1 MLSLYTTKMIN
12 FKRIVNHI
20 VIIPALL
27 LASCGYVSDKPVQN
41 IDVYKTDELQTCK
54 IDVSKL
60 GEIFTADQKEQI
72 RCLQENFVQFTKY
85 VRAKHPGSITE
96 AELGIFVKKFFTDQS
111 DAIVKG
117 LSLIFQLNMILLK
130 DEADRISH
138 SKISPLFELLVKVN
152 QEAVILTNII
162 KAMDDAKNQQDFW
175 MLRTKFNES
184 TARFAA
190 SAVGVID
197 NAPGMDQKLNMRTFI
212 RDMTKKIGD
221 HEIDDDTID
230 SFIYLKKVLV
240 GGDEEVLTTHEL
252 KDVISKLPL
261 VMGLVFDVYYCKGEN
276 FKTKAEEMKFY
287 LNATRNIFHT
297 IKFDQPDFELMN
309 SKQLV
314 NLAEKILKNYD
325 VESFKP
331 SIEALKQRFIGG
343 KKDSVTL
350 KDLQTVLEMVH
361 DLLEK
366 IYFNHLTYD
375 DKANKATLSK
385 DTPLTENDIPYKSL
399 DGYEMFPNKIRLAQ
413 LFSSFTDTALNF
425 RYFRDYTSGAATYD
439 TKILRNRDGFL
450 EVNIAKWVSWK
461 LLKAYGRVDAKGE
474 MQLSMDDFSKFL
486 LDAKPLLEEFKLW
499 SPNFT
504 TFSRNAVLLADLF
517 QQNSNGDQL
526 ININEATEYIGML
539 LTAVEVSGR
548 FNQNLA
554 AVCDPG
560 INSTDPVFDADCFN
574 NNFYEVILSKL
585 GYEKSFPRLDTYFK
599 TASKTESLDYLKGVE
614 GFARDNNAPGVLI
627 GRRDA
632 TLILGAM
639 LNIESTFIRFDTNS
653 DNIIDYNE
661 LSVAFLTYRSSI
673 ITLAGLK
680 PDQEKY
686 AKGIF
691 LYMASKMEI
700 PKTGTWVTDA
710 KFGIFNS
717 CVQSD
722 TCRKI
727 FMDEVQAKRL
737 NIGKLLYYMVNQP
750 TPAAV
755 KK

>member
-85 VRAKHPGSITE
+85 VRAKHPGAITE

-138 SKISPLFELLVKVN
+138 SKITPLFELLVQVN

-162 KAMDDAKNQQDFW
+162 KAMDDVKNQKDFW
-175 MLRTKFNES
+175 LLRTKFNES
-184 TARFAA
+184 TERFAK
-190 SAVGVID
+190 SAVGVIE
-197 NAPGMDQKLNMRTFI
+197 NAPGIEQKLNMRAFI
-212 RDMTKKIGD
+212 RDMSKKIGD

-240 GGDEEVLTTHEL
+240 GGDEEVLTTNEL
-252 KDVISKLPL
+252 KSVILKLPRI
-261 VMGLVFDVYYCKGEN
+261 MGLVFDVYYVKGEN
-276 FKTKAEEMKFY
+276 FRSKAEEIKFY
-287 LNATRNIFHT
+287 LEATRNVYHSIQ
-297 IKFDQPDFELMN
+297 FDQTDFELMN

-314 NLAEKILKNYD
+314 SLAEKILKNYD

-350 KDLQTVLEMVH
+350 KDVQTVMEMVH
-361 DLLEK
+361 DFLEK
-366 IYFNHLTYD
+366 LYFNHLTYD
-375 DKANKATLSK
+375 DKKNKEILSK
-385 DTPLTENDIPYKSL
+385 PEAISNIPYRVL
-399 DGYEMFPNKIRLAQ
+399 DGYELFPNKVRLAQ
-413 LFSSFTDTALNF
+413 LFASFTDTAINF
-425 RYFRDYTSGAATYD
+425 RYFRDYSNGSATYD
-439 TKILRNRDGFL
+439 TNILRNKDGFI
-450 EVNIAKWVSWK
+450 EVNLAKWVSWK
-461 LLKAYGRVDAKGE
+461 LLKAYGHLDAKGE
-474 MQLSMDDFSKFL
+474 MQLSMDEFSKFL

-539 LTAVEVSGR
+539 LTAVEVSGK
-548 FNQNLA
+548 FNQTLTA
-554 AVCDPG
+554 ACDPG
-560 INSTDPVFDADCFN
+560 INSEDPVFEADCFN

-599 TASKTESLDYLKGVE
+599 TAPKAESLDYLKGVE
-614 GFARDNNAPGVLI
+614 GFARDNNAPGVPI

-639 LNIESTFIRFDTNS
+639 INIESTFIRFDSNK
-653 DNIIDYNE
+653 DNIIDYDE
-661 LSVAFLTYRSSI
+661 LSIAFLTYRSSI
-673 ITLAGLK
+673 ISLAGLK
-680 PDQEKY
+680 PEQEKY
-686 AKGIF
+686 AKAIF
-691 LYMASKMEI
+691 LYMASRMEI
-700 PKTGTWVTDA
+700 PKTGTWFSDV
-710 KFGIFNS
+710 KFGAFNT
-717 CVQSD
+717 CVQAD
-722 TCRKI
+722 WCRKTLLDPI
-727 FMDEVQAKRL
+727 EAKRL
-737 NIGKLLYYMVNQP
+737 NIGKLLYYMVNQAP
-750 TPAAV
+750 SAVV

>member
-1 MLSLYTTKMIN
+1 MISLYTTKMIN

-20 VIIPALL
+20 VIVPALL

-85 VRAKHPGSITE
+85 VRAKHPGAITE

-138 SKISPLFELLVKVN
+138 SKITPLFELLVQVN
-152 QEAVILTNII
+152 QEAVVLTNII
-162 KAMDDAKNQQDFW
+162 KAMDDVHNQKDFW
-175 MLRTKFNES
+175 MLRSKFNES
-184 TARFAA
+184 TARFAK
-190 SAVGVID
+190 SAVGVIE
-197 NAPGMDQKLNMRTFI
+197 NAPGIEQKLNMRTFI
-212 RDMTKKIGD
+212 RDMSKKIGD

-240 GGDEEVLTTHEL
+240 GGDEEVLTTNEL
-252 KDVISKLPL
+252 KEVITKLPRI
-261 VMGLVFDVYYCKGEN
+261 MGLVFDVYYCKAEN
-276 FKTKAEEMKFY
+276 FRSKAEEIKFY
-287 LNATRNIFHT
+287 LEATRNVYHS
-297 IKFDQPDFELMN
+297 IKFDQTDFELMN
-309 SKQLV
+309 SNQLV
-314 NLAEKILKNYD
+314 GLAEKILKNYD

-350 KDLQTVLEMVH
+350 KDIQTIMEMAH
-361 DLLEK
+361 DFIEK
-366 IYFNHLTYD
+366 VYFNHITYND
-375 DKANKATLSK
+375 RSNKIILGRETAITEK
-385 DTPLTENDIPYKSL
+385 DLPYKVL
-399 DGYEMFPNKIRLAQ
+399 EGYDMFPDKERLAQ
-413 LFSSFTDTALNF
+413 LFSSFTDTATNF
-425 RYFRDYTSGAATYD
+425 RYFRDYTAGSAVYD
-439 TKILRNRDGFL
+439 TKILRNKDGFI
-450 EVNIAKWVSWK
+450 EVNLSKWVSYK
-461 LLKAYGRVDAKGE
+461 LLKAYGHLDTKGE
-474 MQLSMDDFSKFL
+474 MQLSMEEFSKFL

-539 LTAVEVSGR
+539 LTAVEVSGK
-548 FNQNLA
+548 FNKTLSGA
-554 AVCDPG
+554 CDPG
-560 INSTDPVFDADCFN
+560 INSGDPVFDADCFN
-574 NNFYEVILSKL
+574 NNFYETMLSKL

-599 TASKTESLDYLKGVE
+599 TVSKSESLDYLKGVE
-614 GFARDNNAPGVLI
+614 GFARDNNSPGVPI

-639 LNIESTFIRFDTNS
+639 INIESTFIRFDSNS
-653 DNIIDYNE
+653 DNIIDYEE
-661 LSVAFLTYRSSI
+661 LSIAFLTYKSSI

-691 LYMASKMEI
+691 LYMASRMEI
-700 PKTGTWVTDA
+700 PKTGTWLSDV
-710 KFGIFNS
+710 KFASFNT
-717 CVQSD
+717 CVQSN
-722 TCRKI
+722 TCRKV
-727 FMDEVQAKRL
+727 FLDAVEAKRL
-737 NIGKLLYYMVNQP
+737 NIGKLLYYMVNQAP
-750 TPAAV
+750 SAAI